1 MPLGIFYGRMNPFT
15 KGHASALNA
24 IRANGRTPIIIV
36 SHTQRIPN
44 NPLTA
49 NEKLNLIREAVNGI
63 EVFSTTK
70 NKPTIFGVLNNL
82 KKRNA
87 NIKVYL
93 GSNRIATL
101 GNSLVKAGYLVGQFG
116 GQRNNSKGG
125 LSGVSGT
132 KARLAAV
139 SGNTPGF
146 RNMLSPTVSAA
157 TANRIAALI
166 RNRTASKSPQTSKKR
181 TRPTSSRA

>member
-36 SHTQRIPN
+36 SHTQKIPN

-49 NEKLNLIREAVNGI
+49 NEKINLIREAVKGV

-93 GSNRIATL
+93 GSNRISTL

-116 GQRNNSKGG
+116 GKRNNSKGG

-146 RNMLSPTVSAA
+146 LNMLSPTVSAA

-166 RNRTASKSPQTSKKR
+166 RNRTASATSPQTSKKR
-181 TRPTSSRA
+181 ARSARK